1 MVNVEILRKRLTKLE
16 EYLRILSR
24 LGRYS
29 YTEFIE
35 EPERYGS
42 AERFLQLSIET
53 INDLGNH
60 IVADLELGEV
70 SWQSDIPR
78 LLAERGHIS
87 EDLEKRWIRMIGF
100 RNILVHEY
108 LNIDR
113 KLVYD
118 VMKNSLGD
126 FRELIEV
133 FARWI

>member
-42 AERFLQLSIET
+42 AERFLQLSIEA

-78 LLAERGHIS
+78 LLAECGHIS
-87 EDLEKRWIRMIGF
+87 QDLEKRWIRMIGF

-126 FRELIEV
+126 FRELVEV

>member
-1 MVNVEILRKRLTKLE
+1 MANIEILRKRINKLE
-16 EYLRILSR
+16 EYLRILGR
-24 LGRYS
+24 ICRYS
-29 YTEFIE
+29 YEEFIE

-42 AERFLQLSIET
+42 AERFLQLAIEA

-60 IVADLELGEV
+60 IIADLELGEV

-78 LLAERGHIS
+78 VLAEHGYLS
-87 EDLEKRWIRMIGF
+87 EELEKRWIQMIGF

-113 KLVYD
+113 KLVYE

-126 FRELIEV
+126 FRDLIEV
-133 FARWI
+133 FARWT

>member
-24 LGRYS
+24 LSRYS

-42 AERFLQLSIET
+42 SERFLQLSIEA

-70 SWQSDIPR
+70 GWQSDIPR
-78 LLAERGHIS
+78 LLAESGYIS

-126 FRELIEV
+126 FRGLIEV
-133 FARWI
+133 FTRWI